1 MVILKNS
8 EQIKLMRRAGR
19 ITGEALLVARDLIR
33 PGVTTRDI
41 DRAIRAFIEGQ
52 GAVPSFLGYNGF
64 PASACISINS
74 EVIHGIPSKHRVL
87 SEGDIVKVDVGAYIG
102 GYHGDSARTFP
113 VGRVGEAALRLIAAT
128 RESFYAGLAAA
139 KVGGR
144 IGDVGAAVEATAN
157 RYGFSTVREFVG
169 HGIGEKLHEVPF
181 SSKSLATTLIIAWMS
196 TLPSL

>member
-8 EQIKLMRRAGR
+8 EQIKLMWRARR

-87 SEGDIVKVDVGAYIG
+87 SEGDIV
-102 GYHGDSARTFP
+102 
-113 VGRVGEAALRLIAAT
+113 
-128 RESFYAGLAAA
+128 
-139 KVGGR
+139 
-144 IGDVGAAVEATAN
+144 
-157 RYGFSTVREFVG
+157 
-169 HGIGEKLHEVPF
+169 
-181 SSKSLATTLIIAWMS
+181 
-196 TLPSL
+196 